1 MLYVEVTIDRK
12 KTLPEDTASALSI
25 ELNKRLQRKFPDVE
39 ATVRLA
45 GMDGLSVRK
54 VRQRTEKLSRRYCR
68 KCGKV
73 RMTGFKYEHQSCYP
87 IQTIR
92 WIYHRLY

>member
-12 KTLPEDTASALSI
+12 KTLPKGAASALAI

-45 GMDGLSVRK
+45 GMDGLSVRNDTTAD
-54 VRQRTEKLSRRYCR
+54 REQIEEILQETWRGAEDW
-68 KCGKV
+68 
-73 RMTGFKYEHQSCYP
+73 FQS
-87 IQTIR
+87 
-92 WIYHRLY
+92 